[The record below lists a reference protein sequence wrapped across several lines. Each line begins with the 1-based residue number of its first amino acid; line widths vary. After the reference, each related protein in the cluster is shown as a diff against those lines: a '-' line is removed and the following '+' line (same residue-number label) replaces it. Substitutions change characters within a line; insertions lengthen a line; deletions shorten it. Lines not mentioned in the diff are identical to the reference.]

1 MRIASSLVL
10 ILAAVTPIASYAFA
24 PSDHQVR
31 GLVNEHQA
39 IVQEHAAREQKPLP
53 PIVEYRYGM
62 KLDIAKVVRVSPD
75 PKACGTSSPR
85 LMSYE
90 DSSGEL
96 KTVQY
101 KAVSGCTG
109 KN

>member
-1 MRIASSLVL
+1 MRITSSLLL
-10 ILAAVTPIASYAFA
+10 ILAAVAPVASFAFA
-24 PSDHQVR
+24 PSDHQMRSV
-31 GLVNEHQA
+31 VNEHQA
-39 IVQEHAAREQKPLP
+39 IVQEHAEREQKPLP
-53 PIVEYRYGM
+53 QIVEYRYGM

-75 PKACGTSSPR
+75 LKTCAASPR

-90 DSSGEL
+90 DSSGAL

>member
-10 ILAAVTPIASYAFA
+10 ILAAVAPVASYAFA

-31 GLVNEHQA
+31 GLVNDHQA

-53 PIVEYRYGM
+53 QIVEYRYGM

-75 PKACGTSSPR
+75 LKACGTSPK